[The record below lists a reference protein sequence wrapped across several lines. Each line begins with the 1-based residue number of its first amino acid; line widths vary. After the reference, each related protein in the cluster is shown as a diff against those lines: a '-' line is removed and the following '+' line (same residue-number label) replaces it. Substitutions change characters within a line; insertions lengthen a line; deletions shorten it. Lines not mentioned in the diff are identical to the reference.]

1 MSNKDILLVNDLKSS
16 LSKELGSES
25 CNIERVNDI
34 LNQLEQCPI
43 NLPILSETLIG
54 TVVSKFKSNQDSN
67 VSSKAKHLIKKW
79 KSFAKDSQ
87 TSTNSAPDK
96 SATNTTTT
104 SAATMEEKN
113 KSNNNIDSK
122 PTNDVA
128 TLTTIDAAA
137 DNNNDASDVLIN
149 WDHLPP
155 LRKNT
160 ALKLVSVF
168 ELSKEVLASSDIHES
183 AITSLIADRS
193 SEVEL
198 SSHEHAKGQKEKY
211 LEKIRSL
218 VFNLK
223 KNTQLREDVLF
234 GGVTSAVLVNMTPNE
249 LATEEK
255 VKERE
260 AKVAFLK
267 DSRRLDWDTA
277 NEDKVNAMCGIKG
290 ELLKASL
297 FECGRCKSHKTTST
311 QKQTRSADEPMT
323 VFVLCLNCGKRWRC

>member
-1 MSNKDILLVNDLKSS
+1 MSKKDIQLVNDLKSS
-16 LSKELGSES
+16 LTKELDESS
-25 CNIERVNDI
+25 CNIERVTDI
-34 LNQLEQCPI
+34 LNQLDQCPV
-43 NLPILSETLIG
+43 NLSILSETLIG
-54 TVVSKFKSNQDSN
+54 TIVSKFKSNSDSN
-67 VSSKAKHLIKKW
+67 VASKAKGLIKKW
-79 KSFAKDSQ
+79 KSMAKQSQ
-87 TSTNSAPDK
+87 TQTSSSSSVSTSIITNGTS
-96 SATNTTTT
+96 NTTDST
-104 SAATMEEKN
+104 SVAHNDKKTDFKLAAN
-113 KSNNNIDSK
+113 DSDNYNNI
-122 PTNDVA
+122 
-128 TLTTIDAAA
+128 
-137 DNNNDASDVLIN
+137 NNDGSDTVVDF
-149 WDHLPP
+149 DHLPP

-168 ELSKEVLASSDIHES
+168 ELSKETLASSDIHES
-183 AITSLIADRS
+183 AVTSLIADRAT
-193 SEVEL
+193 EVEL
-198 SSHEHAKGQKEKY
+198 SSHEHSKGQKEKY

-223 KNTQLREDVLF
+223 KNTQLREEVLF
-234 GGVTSAVLVNMTPNE
+234 GGVSSAALVNMSPNE